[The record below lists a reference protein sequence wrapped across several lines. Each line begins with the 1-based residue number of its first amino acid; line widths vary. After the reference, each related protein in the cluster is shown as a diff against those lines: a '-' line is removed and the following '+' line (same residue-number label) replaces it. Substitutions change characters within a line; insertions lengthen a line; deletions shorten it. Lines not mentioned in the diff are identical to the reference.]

1 MRVRVSPLQP
11 HCFAFGGF
19 EIQMLSAL
27 EAARAA
33 GAEVARLDPWSRDSE
48 FDVLHVWGLELAH
61 LQTVRWAKAAGKK
74 VVMTALLPY
83 LTPRAWLGRAK
94 SWLAGRARAQFEL
107 LGQVDALVVVN
118 QRQADTAHVM
128 YGVDRGKIYVAPNII
143 EPIFFEQL
151 PSQEKDSSV
160 GYVLC
165 TGNVCRRKN
174 QVILAKAC
182 IEAGL
187 DLLLIGDVL
196 TGEEAYAEELQRLV
210 HQSTHI
216 RWMLGMPSGS
226 LQLAGAYRA
235 ARCFALISHQETQPI
250 SLLEAAATGSGLVI
264 ANRPYA
270 RQEFYANAALA
281 DETSVSSVAVAIRRA
296 WQHPDKFTPARH
308 ILDRCTKDAVG
319 RTYAEI
325 YEGTLTGRKEIH

>member
-27 EAARAA
+27 EAARGA
-33 GAEVARLDPWSRDSE
+33 GVDAQKLDPWSRDSE

-61 LQTVRWAKAAGKK
+61 TQAVRWAKAAGKK

-94 SWLAGRARAQFEL
+94 SWLTGRARAQSEL
-107 LGQVDALVVVN
+107 LSWVDALVVVN
-118 QRQADTAHVM
+118 EKQADTAHVM
-128 YGVDRGKIYVAPNII
+128 FGLDRENIHVAPNII
-143 EPIFFEQL
+143 EPIYFEELTSRQT
-151 PSQEKDSSV
+151 DSSRD
-160 GYVLC
+160 YVLC

-174 QVILAKAC
+174 QLTLAKAC
-182 IEAGL
+182 IEAGR
-187 DLLLIGDVL
+187 DLLVIGDVL
-196 TGEEAYAEELQRLV
+196 TGEERYAEEFQHLV
-210 HQSTHI
+210 RQSTRI
-216 RWMLGMPSGS
+216 RWTHGMPSGS
-226 LQLAGAYRA
+226 RQLVEGYRM

-270 RQEFYANAALA
+270 KQEFYSNAALA
-281 DETSVSSVAVAIRRA
+281 DERSVRSVAEALERV
-296 WQHPDKFTPARH
+296 WLHPENFMPPRKV
-308 ILDRCTKDAVG
+308 LDRCTATAVG
-319 RTYAEI
+319 RAYAEV
-325 YEGTLTGRKEIH
+325 YRRTLAGRSETQ